1 MAPVEELTREQSMQ
15 LQLHLEKYFTLLER
29 KSYIPP
35 INYNSRNSRVLT
47 KFKDAKISRLK
58 QDSMITKVKESWKIK
73 LSEGKKQLFGS
84 VTDIGFAT
92 GQ

>member
-1 MAPVEELTREQSMQ
+1 MAAVEELTREESMQ
-15 LQLHLEKYFTLLER
+15 LQLHLEKYFTLLEKKVTFLLSIIIR
-29 KSYIPP
+29 GIRGSLQ
-35 INYNSRNSRVLT
+35 SS
-47 KFKDAKISRLK
+47 KISRLK